1 MLKSSFKLVVLLIVA
16 GLGLFSCANNRTVSR
31 ISADQRIDLSGRWND
46 TDAQLVARNMIQDLT
61 SRPWIAEFKSENDRK
76 PVVITGDV
84 KNQTSEHIAT
94 SSFMNDIQRELINSG
109 KVKFVANKNDRKEI
123 RQERLEQQQYSSEET
138 AKRLAAETGADFIL
152 KGKITS
158 TMDSYEGKQ
167 VKYYQVDLELIN
179 VESNDTIWMGTKK
192 IKKFVETKKYKF

>member
-1 MLKSSFKLVVLLIVA
+1 MLKNTFKFVILLIIA
-16 GLGLFSCANNRTVSR
+16 GFGMFSCSNNRSVSR
-31 ISADQRIDLSGRWND
+31 ISADQTIDLSGRWND

-61 SRPWIAEFKSENDRK
+61 SRPWIADFKSENDRK

-84 KNQTSEHIAT
+84 RNETSEHIAT
-94 SSFMNDIQRELINSG
+94 DSFMNDIQRELVNSG
-109 KVKFVANKNDRKEI
+109 KVKFVANKTERKEI
-123 RQERLEQQQYSSEET
+123 RKERLEQQQYASEDT

-158 TMDSYEGKQ
+158 TNDSYEGKQ